1 MCAKQKII
9 CAYIGKGNEMKI
21 AVIFAGVIA
30 VIALAVLATVNYAVG
45 LAINRNAGFDKVSK
59 GDPEVHAGW
68 SRYTDELR
76 QGMDWLRTLPGE
88 DLYIDSFDG
97 LRLYAKLC
105 RHDMGE
111 AESGAEVRK
120 NCDCESRTADMQQG
134 DRHGESCEKSCS
146 GIVILSPG
154 YRSSPYK
161 DFSVSGKLL
170 FESGYDL
177 LIVNQ
182 RAQGKSEGRY
192 ICFGQSEAK
201 DIAAWSRMMEKQYA
215 EDAPIYMFGVSMG
228 ATTVI
233 LAMGE
238 DLSPRVKAVVADC
251 GFSSAEK
258 IVKHM
263 IRKVLH
269 MPEFPLYELADR
281 AFRRRT
287 GCTFSRSTET
297 VLAESALPLLLVH
310 GNADGFVYP
319 WMSELN
325 YEASAAGPSD
335 KKLLLIEGANHAQSF
350 LTEPEKVGQAVL
362 DFLDKHR

>member
-1 MCAKQKII
+1 MKAVLII
-9 CAYIGKGNEMKI
+9 GGI
-21 AVIFAGVIA
+21 VIA
-30 VIALAVLATVNYAVG
+30 ASVLPILTVSYAVG
-45 LAINRNAGFDKVSK
+45 LAINRNAGFDRVSK

-76 QGMDWLRTLPGE
+76 QGMDWLRMLPGE

-111 AESGAEVRK
+111 AESSAAAEENRE
-120 NCDCESRTADMQQG
+120 CENRTADMQQG
-134 DRHGESCEKSCS
+134 DRHGESGEKSCR
-146 GIVILSPG
+146 GIQNCGIQGRSVKNSCRGLVILSPG

-170 FESGYDL
+170 FENGYDL

-201 DIAAWSRMMEKQYA
+201 DIAAWSRMMEKRYA
-215 EDAPIYMFGVSMG
+215 KDVPIYLSGVSMG
-228 ATTVI
+228 ATTVM

-238 DLSPRVKAVVADC
+238 DISPRVKAVVADC

-281 AFRRRT
+281 AFRKRT

-297 VLAESALPLLLVH
+297 VLAENALPLLLVH

-325 YEASAAGPSD
+325 YEASAAGSSD

-350 LTEPEKVGQAVL
+350 LTEPETVGQAVL
-362 DFLDKHR
+362 DFLGKHR

>member
-1 MCAKQKII
+1 
-9 CAYIGKGNEMKI
+9 MKV
-21 AVIFAGVIA
+21 AVIFTGVIA
-30 VIALAVLATVNYAVG
+30 LITLAVLVTVNYAVG
-45 LAINRNAGFDKVSK
+45 LAINRNAGFEKVSK

-68 SRYTDELR
+68 GRYTDELR

-88 DLYIDSFDG
+88 ELYIDSFDG

-105 RHDMGE
+105 KHDMGE
-111 AESGAEVRK
+111 AASCAAVRK
-120 NCDCESRTADMQQG
+120 NCECESDSADMKSRSEQNEN
-134 DRHGESCEKSCS
+134 GEKFCR

-201 DIAAWSRMMEKQYA
+201 DIAAWSRMMEKRYA
-215 EDAPIYMFGVSMG
+215 EDIPIYLCGVSMG
-228 ATTVI
+228 ATTVM

-238 DLSPRVKAVVADC
+238 DISLRVKAVVADC

-263 IRKVLH
+263 IRRVLH

-287 GCTFSRSTET
+287 GCTFSRSTEA
-297 VLAESALPLLLVH
+297 VLAESALPLMLVH

-350 LTEPEKVGQAVL
+350 LTEPETVGSVLL